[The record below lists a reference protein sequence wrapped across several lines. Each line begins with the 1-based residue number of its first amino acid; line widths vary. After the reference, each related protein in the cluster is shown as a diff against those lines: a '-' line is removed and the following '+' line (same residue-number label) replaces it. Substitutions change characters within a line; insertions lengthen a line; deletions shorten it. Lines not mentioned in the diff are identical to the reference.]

1 MPNAAAVKPFTGW
14 ISSLLPQRLAA
25 TDRGQ
30 VWEFATRV
38 INVAWISVFLLT
50 QTASL
55 YMLIETTPEGEVA
68 LLASGIAARLA
79 SALFLCA
86 FLVGVLS
93 RARRVGKSV
102 GLLPRVMALAGS
114 FLPAMTFILPRMP
127 ESVPIN
133 IVSSV
138 LCAIGFGLAAY
149 AFTHL
154 NRSATIMPE
163 ARSLVTTGPYRLVRH
178 PVYLFEA
185 IGIVGIF
192 LPFNPL
198 WAVPMFVVQFLCQV
212 QRMRYE
218 ERVLTASFPEYAAYA
233 ARTPR
238 LIPGVY

>member
-1 MPNAAAVKPFTGW
+1 MPDVAAVKPVAGW
-14 ISSLLPQRLAA
+14 IASVMPQRLAA
-25 TDRGQ
+25 MDTSQ
-30 VWEFATRV
+30 AWELATRIV
-38 INVAWISVFLLT
+38 NVLWVSAFLLT

-55 YMLIETTPEGEVA
+55 YMLTSTTPEGEVA

-79 SALFLCA
+79 SAVFLCA
-86 FLVGVLS
+86 FVVGVVS

-114 FLPAMTFILPRMP
+114 FLPNMAFILPRMP
-127 ESVPIN
+127 ESVPVN
-133 IVSSV
+133 IASSV

-163 ARSLVTTGPYRLVRH
+163 ARSLVTSGPYRLVRH

-218 ERVLTASFPEYAAYA
+218 ERVLTSSFPEYAAYA